1 VEIGLWAVIGIMIVI
16 ITALLIK
23 LFLLKKAV
31 REIEEGFADRL
42 TTETNTLIDISC
54 GDKQM
59 KKLASAINGQLRKLR
74 DDRHRFQLGD
84 TELKNAV
91 TNISH
96 DLRTPL
102 TAICG
107 YLDLLEREEK
117 SEAVERYL
125 EIIRER
131 SEIMKQ
137 LTEELFRY
145 SVIITTD
152 SNKAMESVVLNH
164 VLEESLAAFYTSLNE
179 HRIIPHIQIPE
190 KKIVRQLDHSALSRV
205 FSNLLSNAVKYS
217 DGDLEIILSET
228 GEITFAN
235 TAEGLDEVQVGQLFN
250 RFYTVEVARKSTGLG
265 LAIAKTLIEQMNGT
279 LSAKYEN
286 SQLQISILF
295 PDNTI

>member
-1 VEIGLWAVIGIMIVI
+1 MEIGLWAVIGIMIVI

-54 GDKQM
+54 GDKQL

>member
-1 VEIGLWAVIGIMIVI
+1 MIVI

>member
-1 VEIGLWAVIGIMIVI
+1 MEIGLWAVIGIMIVI

>member
-1 VEIGLWAVIGIMIVI
+1 MIVI

-54 GDKQM
+54 GDKQL